1 MSKRLLKKYK
11 YGVLN
16 KIDDEIRGRYVS
28 YEKLDVFVQ
37 QVEDLLKGKDEI
49 ILELKREARKSNRK

>member
-1 MSKRLLKKYK
+1 MAKRLLKKYK
-11 YGVLN
+11 YGVL
-16 KIDDEIRGRYVS
+16 KKSDDEIRGRYVA